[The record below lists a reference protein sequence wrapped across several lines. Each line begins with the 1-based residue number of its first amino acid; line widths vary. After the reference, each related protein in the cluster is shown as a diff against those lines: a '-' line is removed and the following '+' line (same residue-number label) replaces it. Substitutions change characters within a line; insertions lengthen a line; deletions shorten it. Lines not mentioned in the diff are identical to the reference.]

1 MTALLALIRKDL
13 LLFVNDRRALLL
25 TLMMPI
31 VLGAFFGFLFGG
43 SGSKQSGKI
52 EIGLVVL
59 DHSDTSLQIAASLKA
74 DANLKVLELTQQEAQ
89 ASVKKGKLSAAVILP
104 DGFGDAAASA
114 FFSAKEKPALPIYF
128 DPSQSTS
135 LAMLKG
141 LLTQHVM
148 EHVSANA
155 FNGKGGQKVI
165 EDTLATLKD
174 GQDPEKVE
182 LRQFLQSVKTFQG
195 QIQTRVDSNPGS
207 AKQGGL
213 SMPFTTADQP
223 LSAGPKYN
231 GYAHSFAGMCVQFI
245 LFMAIDAGIGIL
257 LIRRLGIWNRMLAS
271 PVPMSTLLL
280 ARILSSTISAFGVV
294 CFVFLFAILV
304 FKVEVAGS
312 WLGLI
317 GVSLSF
323 CLMAGSFGLLIAAFG
338 KTPEAARGI
347 AIFAAL
353 MLVMLGG
360 AWVPTFIF
368 PQWLQTITLLTPTR
382 WAVDGMDAMTW
393 RGLPLAESFPAM
405 GGLLVFTVLFAS
417 LAVWKFRR
425 EQQ

>member
-13 LLFVNDRRALLL
+13 LLFVHDRRALLL

-43 SGSKQSGKI
+43 SGSQQSGKI
-52 EIGLVVL
+52 DVGLVVQ

-74 DANLKVLELTQQEAQ
+74 DANLKVLELTQEEAQ
-89 ASVKKGKLSAAVILP
+89 ASVKKGKLSAAIILP

-114 FFSAKEKPALPIYF
+114 FFSAKEKPALPIYY
-128 DPSQSTS
+128 DPSQSTT

-165 EDTLATLKD
+165 DDSLAKIKDDT
-174 GQDPEKVE
+174 DPEKVE
-182 LRQFLQSVKTFQG
+182 LRQFLESVKTFQG
-195 QIQTRVDSNPGS
+195 QNQTRVDSNPGS

-213 SMPFTTADQP
+213 SMPFTTTDQP

-245 LFMAIDAGIGIL
+245 LFMGIDAGIGIL
-257 LIRRLGIWNRMLAS
+257 LIRRLGIWNRMLTS
-271 PVPMSTLLL
+271 PVRMGTLLL
-280 ARILSSTISAFGVV
+280 ARMLSSTICAFGLL

-304 FKVEVAGS
+304 FKVEMAGS
-312 WLGLI
+312 WLGFA
-317 GVSLSF
+317 GVGLTF
-323 CLMAGSFGLLIAAFG
+323 CFMTASFGLLIAAFG

-347 AIFAAL
+347 AVFASL

-368 PQWLQTITLLTPTR
+368 PQWLQTITLVIPTR

-393 RGLPLAESFPAM
+393 RGLPLTDSFPAM
-405 GGLLVFTVLFAS
+405 GILLGFALLFAL

>member
-13 LLFVNDRRALLL
+13 LLFVHDRRALLL
-25 TLMMPI
+25 TMMMPI

-43 SGSKQSGKI
+43 SGSQQSGKI
-52 EIGLVVL
+52 DVGLVLL

-74 DANLKVLELTQQEAQ
+74 DANLRVLELTTEEAR
-89 ASVKKGKLSAAVILP
+89 ASVKKGKLSAAIIMP
-104 DGFGDAAASA
+104 EGFGDAAAAA
-114 FFSAKEKPALPIYF
+114 FFNTREKPALPIFY
-128 DPSQSTS
+128 DPSQSTT

-148 EHVSANA
+148 QHVSANA

-165 EDTLATLKD
+165 DESLAKIREDS
-174 GQDPEKVE
+174 DPEKVE
-182 LRQFLQSVKTFQG
+182 LRQFLESVKTFQG
-195 QIQTRVDSNPGS
+195 QIQTRADSNPGS

-213 SMPFTTADQP
+213 SMPFTTTDQA

-231 GYAHSFAGMCVQFI
+231 AYAHSFGGMCVQFI
-245 LFMAIDAGIGIL
+245 LFMGIDAGIGIL

-271 PVPMSTLLL
+271 PVRMSTLLL
-280 ARILSSTISAFGVV
+280 ARVLSSTICSFGLL

-304 FKVEVAGS
+304 FKVEMAGS
-312 WLGLI
+312 WLGFT
-317 GVSLSF
+317 GVGLTF
-323 CLMAGSFGLLIAAFG
+323 CLMTASFGLLIAAFG

-347 AIFAAL
+347 AVFASL

-368 PQWLQTITLLTPTR
+368 PQWLQTITVIIPTR

-393 RGLPLAESFPAM
+393 RGLPLAESLPSMAV
-405 GGLLVFTVLFAS
+405 LLGFSFVFSA

-425 EQQ
+425 GPP

>member
-13 LLFVNDRRALLL
+13 LLFVHDRRALLL

-43 SGSKQSGKI
+43 SGSKQSGRI
-52 EIGLVVL
+52 DVGLVAI
-59 DHSDTSLQIAASLKA
+59 DRSDSSMQIAASLKA
-74 DANLKVLELTQQEAQ
+74 DANLNVMELTLEEART
-89 ASVKKGKLSAAVILP
+89 SVKKGKLSAAIILP
-104 DGFGDAAASA
+104 EGFGDAAAAA
-114 FFSAKEKPALPIYF
+114 FFNTREKPAVPIYY
-128 DPSQSTS
+128 DPSQSTT

-148 EHVSANA
+148 QHVSANA

-165 EDTLATLKD
+165 DDSLARIGND
-174 GQDPEKVE
+174 GDPETTE
-182 LRQFLQSVKTFQG
+182 LRQFLESVKTYQG
-195 QIQTRVDSNPGS
+195 QIQTRADENPGN

-213 SMPFTTADQP
+213 SMPFTTTDQA

-231 GYAHSFAGMCVQFI
+231 AYAHSFAGMSVQFI
-245 LFMAIDAGIGIL
+245 LFMGIDAGIGIL

-271 PVPMSTLLL
+271 PLNLSTLLL
-280 ARILSSTISAFGVV
+280 ARVLSSTICSFGLL
-294 CFVFLFAILV
+294 CFIFLFAILI
-304 FKVEVAGS
+304 FKVEMAGS
-312 WLGLI
+312 WLGFA
-317 GVSLSF
+317 GVGLTF
-323 CLMAGSFGLLIAAFG
+323 CLMTASFGLLIAAFG

-347 AIFAAL
+347 AVFASL

-368 PQWLQTITLLTPTR
+368 PQWLQTITLVIPTR

-405 GGLLVFTVLFAS
+405 GVLLGFGLLFAV